1 MSPRQRYAELL
12 TLVELLEDLRAD
24 FQTDRRNG
32 DDPTRAHAAMVS
44 ALGILHSILTDMEY
58 DDAARAG
65 S

>member
-12 TLVELLEDLRAD
+12 AAVDLLEDIRAG
-24 FQTDRRNG
+24 FQTDRRNR
-32 DDPTRAHAAMVS
+32 DDPTHAHAAMVS